1 MVCRADKK
9 SNKLHRDARPRVS
22 LFWNI
27 LWFMFVCA
35 DSSHK
40 LIRLYGDVP
49 LRKSHEQS
57 LLSRPWKF
65 LPPFWSKIDTPHA
78 LQGPR
83 PLSVCPDVLHAV
95 VGRPLC
101 PIMGDAA
108 IFSMPPEVILHS
120 PGSRHW
126 PLHMGHRPR
135 SRPTTSCCPRTPP
148 QFCNRRYY
156 TLQP

>member
-1 MVCRADKK
+1 MVCP
-9 SNKLHRDARPRVS
+9 PRFRGFT
-22 LFWNI
+22 LLE

-40 LIRLYGDVP
+40 LIRLYGEVP

-65 LPPFWSKIDTPHA
+65 LPLFLSKIDTPP
-78 LQGPR
+78 PR
-83 PLSVCPDVLHAV
+83 PRAPQAPPSVCPDVLHAV

-120 PGSRHW
+120 PGSRHC
-126 PLHMGHRPR
+126 MGHRPR